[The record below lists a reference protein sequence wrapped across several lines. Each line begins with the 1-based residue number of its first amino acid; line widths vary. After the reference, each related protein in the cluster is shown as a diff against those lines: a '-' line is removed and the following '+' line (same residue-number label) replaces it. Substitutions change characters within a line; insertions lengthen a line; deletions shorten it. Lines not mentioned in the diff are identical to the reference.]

1 MQELPALLQHILHTL
16 AVLGGHRYNR
26 RKVMQGGIARNGL
39 RHLHGGVQI
48 DLGQHQHAGNPRPLA
63 VSDDVLLH
71 GRRFPSGIRYQYDSI
86 RILHGRVGSP
96 DHVVAQRILRA
107 KDPRRVQKHKLILS
121 LGQDAGDTVAGG
133 LRLGGNDGYLLP
145 QHGVEQGGFSHVG
158 TPHQGDKTGFFH
170 TIFVTIL
177 SAGGY
182 GLSTNRSNTA
192 AVTPSVMLR
201 RFCLS
206 AVGYSVTERIA
217 SPSSWNSTSKPGSTP

>member
-1 MQELPALLQHILHTL
+1 MQELPALLQYILHTL

-26 RKVMQGGIARNGL
+26 RKVMQSGIARNGL
-39 RHLHGGVQI
+39 RHLHGSVQI

-71 GRRFPSGIRYQYDSI
+71 GRRFPSGIRYQYDRI

-133 LRLGGNDGYLLP
+133 LRLGGNDMAT
-145 QHGVEQGGFSHVG
+145 FSPSMALSRVDFPTLG
-158 TPHQGDKTGFFH
+158 RPTKAIKPVFF
-170 TIFVTIL
+170 IL
-177 SAGGY
+177 S
-182 GLSTNRSNTA
+182 LLQSFLP
-192 AVTPSVMLR
+192 AVTV
-201 RFCLS
+201 
-206 AVGYSVTERIA
+206 
-217 SPSSWNSTSKPGSTP
+217 SPRTDQTRLP